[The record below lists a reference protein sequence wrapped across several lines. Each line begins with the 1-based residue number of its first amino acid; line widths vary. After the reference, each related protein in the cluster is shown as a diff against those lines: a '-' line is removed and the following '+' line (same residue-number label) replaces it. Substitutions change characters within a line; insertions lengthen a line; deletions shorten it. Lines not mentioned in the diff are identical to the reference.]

1 MADPFQF
8 DLVAPTRLMMSESVQ
23 QVVVPGADGY
33 FTVLKGHAPLM
44 SSLKP
49 GIIDVTRAGGEVLRI
64 FVRSGFADVS
74 TTGLTILAERAI
86 PLAEVDPGMIA
97 QGLRDAEEDVADA
110 KDPAT
115 KAAAETR
122 LQQLKEI
129 QGVLTRAA

>member
-74 TTGLTILAERAI
+74 TNGLTILAADAVA
-86 PLAEVDPGMIA
+86 LADVDKAKLA
-97 QGLRDAEEDVADA
+97 QDVTDAEEDVADA

>member
-74 TTGLTILAERAI
+74 TTGLTILAEDAVA
-86 PLAEVDPGMIA
+86 LAEVDKAKLA
-97 QGLRDAEEDVADA
+97 QDVTDAEEDVADA

>member
-49 GIIDVTRAGGEVLRI
+49 GIIDVARAGGEVLRI

-74 TTGLTILAERAI
+74 TNGLTILAADAVA
-86 PLAEVDPGMIA
+86 LAEVDKAKLA
-97 QGLRDAEEDVADA
+97 QDVTDAEEDVADA

-115 KAAAETR
+115 KDAAETR